1 MMKTNR
7 WLGLLVTAM
16 TLLAAG
22 TSQAADVAVFESC
35 VDSKGRMLPAEA
47 DETQA
52 MLVRTAV
59 DDKGQPTIR
68 YNPGVLPRLTFN
80 ARLFLYMHECA
91 RHGFVEP
98 GRMIPAARAHV
109 ADCMAA
115 NTLVGSGQIKRED
128 LPALQA
134 ELAFSEAEWQLLPG
148 PMRNF
153 NLANCQATRAGNVFR
168 LPVDAPPSEK
178 QVGWNNC
185 VRACADRLWA
195 CQKRCSGNA
204 CDACLE
210 THGQCKAACGA
221 ADKSA
226 APEAQSQ

>member
-1 MMKTNR
+1 MKTKR

-22 TSQAADVAVFESC
+22 APQAADVAVFESC
-35 VDSKGRMLPAEA
+35 VDSKGRTLPAEA
-47 DETQA
+47 DEQQA
-52 MLVRTAV
+52 MLVRTAF
-59 DDKGQPTIR
+59 DEKGQPTIR

-91 RHGFVEP
+91 RHGF
-98 GRMIPAARAHV
+98 GDAGKMISAARAHV

-115 NTLVGSGQIKRED
+115 NTLVGSGRIKRED

-134 ELAFSEAEWQLLPG
+134 ELSFSEAEWQLLPG

-185 VRACADRLWA
+185 VRACADKLWA
-195 CQKRCSGNA
+195 CQKRCSGSA
-204 CDACLE
+204 CDACLDA
-210 THGQCKAACGA
+210 HRQCRAGCNGS
-221 ADKSA
+221 DKTAEPA
-226 APEAQSQ
+226 APQ